1 MGRRQNGVRPRGD
14 SIQMD
19 FTYNG
24 VRCRETLRTKPIKS
38 ALKQAELMRS
48 SILHEIAMGT
58 FNYAKHF
65 PHSSKSRLFSHST
78 NLTVSAALDAF
89 YSQKVSSCQ
98 FSTIRDYKSSIEH
111 HLKPQFGDKYL
122 NELTTSEIREWIN
135 TLTVSN
141 KRINNILVPFR
152 GMLANA
158 YSDEIIDRNPIDRIR
173 NLPNKTP
180 EPEPFSP
187 EEILLIL
194 DALPEQSKNLFQFAF
209 YSGLRT
215 SELIALEWK
224 DIDWKANI
232 INVRR
237 ASVRGQV
244 KTPKTRSGERS
255 VLILPPALEALESQ
269 RAYTH
274 AAKGRVFH
282 NPNTDSPWE
291 TDGQIRKTA
300 WKPALERAGVRYR
313 TPYQTRHTYASLL
326 LTANENPMWVAQQMG
341 HKDWGM
347 IRKRYGRWMPDANPE
362 AGNKISTLLSQ
373 ISHKESVSV

>member
-1 MGRRQNGVRPRGD
+1 
-14 SIQMD
+14 
-19 FTYNG
+19 
-24 VRCRETLRTKPIKS
+24 
-38 ALKQAELMRS
+38 
-48 SILHEIAMGT
+48 MGT
-58 FNYAKHF
+58 FNYSHHF
-65 PHSSKSRLFSHST
+65 PNSPKARLFSHTT
-78 NLTVSAALDAF
+78 NLSISTALDIF
-89 YSQKVSSCQ
+89 YEQKKSSCQ
-98 FSTIRDYKSSIEH
+98 LSTLREYRSSIEY

-122 NELTTSEIREWIN
+122 NELTTTDIRAWLN
-135 TLTVSN
+135 TLTISN

-152 GMLANA
+152 GMFADA
-158 YSDEIIDRNPIDRIR
+158 YAEELIDKNPIDRIR
-173 NLPNKTP
+173 NLPNKGT

-187 EEILLIL
+187 DEIALIL

-215 SELIALEWK
+215 SELIALEWR
-224 DIDWKANI
+224 DIDSSLNVV
-232 INVRR
+232 NVRR
-237 ASVRGQV
+237 ASVRRHI

-255 VLILPPALEALESQ
+255 VLLLPPALAALESQ

-274 AAKGRVFH
+274 AGKGQIFH
-282 NPNTDSPWE
+282 NPNTDAPWE
-291 TDGQIRKTA
+291 TDGQIRRTA
-300 WKPALERAGVRYR
+300 WKPALKRAGVRYR

-373 ISHKESVSV
+373 PRHKELASV